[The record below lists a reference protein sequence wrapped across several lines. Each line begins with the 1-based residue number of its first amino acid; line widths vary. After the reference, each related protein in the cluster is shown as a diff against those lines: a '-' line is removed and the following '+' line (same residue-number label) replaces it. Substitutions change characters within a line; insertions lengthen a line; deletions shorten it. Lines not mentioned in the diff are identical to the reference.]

1 MDENIEKSLRNAL
14 EVILF
19 SVSEPISSYQVGRI
33 LEEGGWTSNGESI
46 TPGQVEKYIELL
58 VSNWETEGRPLTVLK
73 IVGGFQMATRP
84 EWVELVAKL
93 QEDKRSHRL
102 SRASLETLAIVA
114 YRQPVIRPDID
125 AIRGVSS
132 DSALKTLLER
142 GLVAIAGRDEGP
154 GRPLLYKTT
163 SAFLKYFGLNRVE
176 DLPDPDELIAIL
188 GLNERPQVG
197 LEEGEVPPESALQAE
212 FVLPHPVIE
221 PLPDVD
227 TLDIHEEEHGD
238 MEEPF
243 PPIEAFRD
251 AEETESLPAG
261 DDSSSDDDPD
271 SDPALDSDRFT
282 PEA

>member
-1 MDENIEKSLRNAL
+1 MDENIENSLRNAL

-19 SVSEPISSYQVGRI
+19 SISEPISSYQIGKI
-33 LEEGGWTSNGESI
+33 LEESGWASGGESI

-58 VSNWETEGRPLTVLK
+58 VSNWDTEGRPLTVLK

-84 EWVELVAKL
+84 EWVDLVAKL

-114 YRQPVIRPDID
+114 YKQPVIRPDID

-154 GRPLLYKTT
+154 GRPLLYRTT
-163 SAFLKYFGLNRVE
+163 PGFLKYFGLNRVE
-176 DLPDPDELIAIL
+176 DLPDPDELVAIL
-188 GLNERPQVG
+188 GLNERPEIG
-197 LEEGEVPPESALQAE
+197 MEEGEDPAESDIQAE
-212 FVLPHPVIE
+212 LVLPHPVIE

-227 TLDIHEEEHGD
+227 TLEFLEEEND
-238 MEEPF
+238 DDEEADTQVEPL
-243 PPIEAFRD
+243 PDDDVLETPK
-251 AEETESLPAG
+251 EEL
-261 DDSSSDDDPD
+261 DDDPN
-271 SDPALDSDRFT
+271 PDSDRFT